1 MESVV
6 YLFLFLAAILLVI
19 YDKDLAVVTKPCAI
33 CMPRYLILLVLGL
46 LFLGAEAFALVAT
59 HKVWV
64 ISGVMALSISAFLFA
79 VFFMWERKKWA
90 LALLQLCYVFMITVH
105 FYSWW

>member
-1 MESVV
+1 MIALF
-6 YLFLFLAAILLVI
+6 YLAIFMAATLLVY
-19 YDKDLAVVTKPCAI
+19 YDKDLAIIQKPCAI
-33 CMPRYLILLVLGL
+33 CMPRHVILLVLGF

-64 ISGVMALSISAFLFA
+64 ISGVMALSISAFLFGA
-79 VFFMWERKKWA
+79 YFFWERKKWM
-90 LALLQLCYVFMITVH
+90 LAVLQMCYVVGITVH

>member
-6 YLFLFLAAILLVI
+6 YLFIFLVATVLVL
-19 YDKDLAVVTKPCAI
+19 YDKDLAIAKKPCEI

-64 ISGVMALSISAFLFA
+64 ISGVMALSISAFLFG
-79 VFFMWERKKWA
+79 VFFIWERKKWA
-90 LALLQLCYVFMITVH
+90 LAVLQMCYVLMITVH